1 MSNLLIVDDEPS
13 MRQRLTLVFGREGH
27 SVRAS
32 ENGRQALAALRIELQ
47 CFPDVEFN
55 KLDMSSIRFHLN
67 GESTLIHTARL
78 TWKPAPPSEAP
89 RETSTPGPKPSS
101 TMKPTLN
108 SIHMDPAVRASA
120 QSRRGGFGMK
130 RSAAREVPTPG
141 ASR

>member
-1 MSNLLIVDDEPS
+1 MSGMAAMASAVSTQPTMMATLGRRMRSTTTPPS
-13 MRQRLTLVFGREGH
+13 GT
-27 SVRAS
+27 
-32 ENGRQALAALRIELQ
+32 
-47 CFPDVEFN
+47 
-55 KLDMSSIRFHLN
+55 
-67 GESTLIHTARL
+67 ESTLIHTARL

-120 QSRRGGFGMK
+120 QSRRGRFGMK